1 MKPPRDIHELWDQ
14 AIAAQTSEELDC
26 VIPELRQALHNHFE
40 DIREKL
46 TQYPHIARRLARQI
60 NDLLLDQDEQPHQA
74 HQSHQSRRTPELP
87 SRKHEEK

>member
-14 AIAAQTSEELDC
+14 AIAAQSSEELDR

-40 DIREKL
+40 DIRDKL
-46 TQYPHIARRLARQI
+46 TQYPRIARRLARQI

-87 SRKHEEK
+87 NRKHEEK